1 MSARLAA
8 WVVGALA
15 LIVVLQILVPGV
27 VVVALFTLAVPI
39 AVVAKLLALRR
50 AENDRDTAE
59 ALVSAAAALTGDR
72 TPSNGAQ
79 VDWGAALRAE
89 LASITVPRERLRF
102 AFGAALAM
110 LGTPHRLRSGLL
122 AVGMALVFAAGL
134 LGFSRATVGRDGL
147 GAVSMLLPAVMLFAI
162 GFVSARST
170 RSLRF
175 GVETGILAAF
185 TTLVAVAVVFGV
197 EAAHWFDVAHVYVLD
212 GDYADVDTSR
222 AAVLDAVHPI
232 ILLVHLLFWLPWP
245 VLGAIA
251 GVRAGRRG
259 APSARSSS

>member
-8 WVVGALA
+8 WIVAALA

-102 AFGAALAM
+102 AF
-110 LGTPHRLRSGLL
+110 
-122 AVGMALVFAAGL
+122 
-134 LGFSRATVGRDGL
+134 
-147 GAVSMLLPAVMLFAI
+147 
-162 GFVSARST
+162 
-170 RSLRF
+170 
-175 GVETGILAAF
+175 
-185 TTLVAVAVVFGV
+185 
-197 EAAHWFDVAHVYVLD
+197 
-212 GDYADVDTSR
+212 
-222 AAVLDAVHPI
+222 
-232 ILLVHLLFWLPWP
+232 
-245 VLGAIA
+245 
-251 GVRAGRRG
+251 
-259 APSARSSS
+259 